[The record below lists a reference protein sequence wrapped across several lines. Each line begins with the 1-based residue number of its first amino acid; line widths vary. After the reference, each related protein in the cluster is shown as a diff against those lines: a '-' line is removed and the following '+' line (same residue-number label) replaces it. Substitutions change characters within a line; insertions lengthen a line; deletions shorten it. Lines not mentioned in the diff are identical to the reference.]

1 MLRHAGKLLNDYAE
15 MRLHVP
21 VINFSFVIL
30 NIISKKETKKVLLS
44 AAMFIGS
51 YISGLVPLGFSLRKD
66 QIKQLNVAGSGLLIG
81 TALSVIIPEGVSALY
96 NLKNED
102 GELNISNLNE

>member
-1 MLRHAGKLLNDYAE
+1 
-15 MRLHVP
+15 
-21 VINFSFVIL
+21 
-30 NIISKKETKKVLLS
+30 
-44 AAMFIGS
+44 MFIGS

-102 GELNISNLNE
+102 GEFKILNSSSSTEHPGDFLNKESFAITLLILK

>member
-1 MLRHAGKLLNDYAE
+1 
-15 MRLHVP
+15 
-21 VINFSFVIL
+21 
-30 NIISKKETKKVLLS
+30 
-44 AAMFIGS
+44 MFIGS

-102 GELNISNLNE
+102 GEFNIFNFNEYLSTYRRFFKYNDQSFAITALVLNKTC